1 MYLRLLGL
9 SAIILLLSNCANMSE
24 SDCLTADWQLIG
36 FEDGSFGKNETH
48 ISQHREECAEH
59 GVTPDL
65 TAYRKGHFE
74 GSKGFCTT
82 NNGFSQGLK
91 GKNYNRNCPTL
102 FEATFLAGFSDGQTL
117 YGLKKVLNQRTGD
130 LEGVYK
136 KLDWLE
142 HAISEK
148 SELMI
153 ADGLNREQRLVVRDE
168 IAQHQQQQQDLY
180 NALPELKLEFE
191 NALQVYEQARDEFSN
206 YLLLD

>member
-1 MYLRLLGL
+1 M
-9 SAIILLLSNCANMSE
+9 NK

-36 FEDGSFGKNETH
+36 FEDGSLGKNESH

-65 TAYRKGHFE
+65 AAYRIGHFE

-82 NNGFSQGLK
+82 NNGFSQGLQ
-91 GKNYNRNCPTL
+91 GKTYNRNCPTL
-102 FEATFLAGFSDGQTL
+102 YEATFLAGFSDGQNL
-117 YGLKKVLNQRTGD
+117 YGLKKVLNQRTDD
-130 LEGVYK
+130 LEGVYQ

-153 ADGLNREQRLVVRDE
+153 ADGLNREQRLVVRNE
-168 IAQHQQQQQDLY
+168 IAQHQQQQEDLY
-180 NALPELKLEFE
+180 SALTELKQDFE
-191 NALQVYEQARDEFSN
+191 NALQVYEQARNEFSN
-206 YLLLD
+206 YLLLN